1 MLENPKRQES
11 GPEKDRLVGYA
22 SVVCCRVSLSGFLL
36 LNA

>member
-22 SVVCCRVSLSGFLL
+22 SVVCCISERISV